1 MEVNYNRDKYLSE
14 FSIKTLED
22 RYLVNGEKSPQEAFA
37 RAAKAFS
44 DDNEHA
50 QRLYDYASKLW
61 FMFSTPVLSNGGTTR
76 GLPISCF
83 LNYVEDSREGITS
96 HYTENAFLSSVGG
109 GVGGCWSGV
118 RSVGSKTSNGSEST
132 GVIPFMKVVDAEML
146 AFSQGVT
153 RRGSY
158 ASYLDISHP
167 EIEEFLDV
175 RKPTGG
181 DVNRKS
187 VNLHHGVV
195 ITDDFM
201 QLIENATRTAG
212 FDDSWP
218 LIDPHTGETKK
229 VVSAKALWVKLIQNR
244 VETGEPYIMFKDTV
258 DEAMPEFQ
266 RDLGLEIH
274 QSNLCSEITLPTD
287 KDRTAVCCLSSVNLE
302 EYDEWKD
309 NDQFIPDLIRMLDN
323 VLEYFIQKAPDQL
336 SRAKYS
342 AMQERSIGL
351 GAMGFHAYL
360 QRHNIPFESAMAKG
374 RNLQMFRRIK
384 EEASRATR
392 LLAEERGQCPD
403 SKWYNG
409 GVRNAHLLAI
419 APNASSS
426 IICGNTS
433 PSIEPYR
440 ANAFTQKTKS
450 GSSLLKN
457 EYLENI
463 LQDLGQ
469 DTEEVWKSVIT
480 NNGSIQHLDFLDDW
494 TKDVFKTAV
503 EIDQR
508 WVIEMAADRQ
518 EYICQSQSLNVFF
531 PANVSKQELHATH
544 MMAWKRG
551 VKTLYYLRSEAY
563 KRAETVSDEALR
575 QRIFESID
583 DDGCLACEG

>member
-1 MEVNYNRDKYLSE
+1 MEINYKRDKYLSE

-22 RYLVNGEKSPQEAFA
+22 RYFVNGESSPQDAFA

-44 DDNEHA
+44 DNDAHA

-61 FMFSTPVLSNGGTTR
+61 FMFSTPVLSNGGTSR
-76 GLPISCF
+76 GMPISCF
-83 LNYVEDSREGITS
+83 LNYVDDSREGITA
-96 HYTENAFLSSVGG
+96 HYTENAFLSSAGG

-158 ASYLDISHP
+158 ASYLSISHP
-167 EIEEFLDV
+167 EVEEFLDV

-187 VNLHHGVV
+187 TNLHHGIV

-201 QLIENATRTAG
+201 QLIENATKTPG
-212 FDDSWP
+212 FDDSWD
-218 LIDPHTGETKK
+218 LIDPHSGEVKK
-229 VVSAKALWVKLIQNR
+229 RVSAKALWVKLIQNR
-244 VETGEPYIMFKDTV
+244 VETGEPYIMFKDTI
-258 DEAMPEFQ
+258 DEAVPEFQ
-266 RDLGLEIH
+266 KQLGLEVH

-309 NDQFIPDLIRMLDN
+309 NDQFIPDLVRMLDN
-323 VLEYFIQKAPDQL
+323 VLEYFIENAPDQL

-360 QRHNIPFESAMAKG
+360 QRHSIPFESAMAKG
-374 RNLQMFRRIK
+374 RNLQMFARLK
-384 EEASRATR
+384 GEASRATR
-392 LLAEERGQCPD
+392 QLASERGQCPD
-403 SKWYNG
+403 SEWFNG

-463 LQDLGQ
+463 LQDLDK
-469 DTEEVWKSVIT
+469 DTDEVWKSIVT
-480 NNGSIQHLDFLDDW
+480 NGGSVQHLDFLDEW

-508 WVIEMAADRQ
+508 WVIELAADRQ

-531 PANVSKQELHATH
+531 PANISKQELHATH

-563 KRAETVSDEALR
+563 KRAETVSDEVLR

-583 DDGCLACEG
+583 DEGCLACEG

>member
-1 MEVNYNRDKYLSE
+1 MQLNYKRDKYLSE

-22 RYLVNGEKSPQEAFA
+22 RYLVGEEKSPQDAFA
-37 RAAKAFS
+37 RAAIAFA
-44 DDNEHA
+44 DDDSHA

-61 FMFSTPVLSNGGTTR
+61 FMFSTPVLSNGGTKR

-83 LNYVEDSREGITS
+83 LNYVDDSREGITN

-132 GVIPFMKVVDAEML
+132 GVIPFMKVVAAEML

-158 ASYLDISHP
+158 AAYLDMSHP

-181 DVNRKS
+181 DINRKS
-187 VNLHHGVV
+187 TNLHHGVV
-195 ITDDFM
+195 IGDDFM
-201 QLIENATRTAG
+201 ELIERATRFEG
-212 FDDSWP
+212 FDDSWD
-218 LIDPHTGETKK
+218 LIDPHSGMVVKT
-229 VVSAKALWVKLIQNR
+229 VSAKTLWVKLIQNR
-244 VETGEPYIMFKDTV
+244 VETGEPYIMFGDTV
-258 DEAMPEFQ
+258 EEATPEYQ
-266 RDLGLEIH
+266 KELGLKVH

-323 VLEYFIQKAPDQL
+323 VLENFIEKAPDQL

-342 AMQERSIGL
+342 ATRERSLGL

-360 QRHNIPFESAMAKG
+360 QRHNIPFESAMAKS
-374 RNLQMFRRIK
+374 RNMQMLSRIK
-384 EEASRATR
+384 SEANRATR
-392 LLAEERGQCPD
+392 QLAEERGPCPD
-403 SKWYNG
+403 GKDY

-440 ANAFTQKTKS
+440 ANAFTQKTKT

-457 EYLENI
+457 EYLENV
-463 LQDLGQ
+463 LQDLDQ
-469 DTEEVWKSVIT
+469 DTDEVWKSIVT
-480 NNGSIQHLDFLDDW
+480 NNGSVQHLDFLDDW

-508 WVIEMAADRQ
+508 WVIEFAADRQ
-518 EYICQSQSLNVFF
+518 EHICQSQSLNVFF
-531 PANVSKQELHATH
+531 PADVSKQELHAIH

-551 VKTLYYLRSEAY
+551 VKTLYYLRSEAI
-563 KRAETVSDEALR
+563 KRAETVSDEVLR